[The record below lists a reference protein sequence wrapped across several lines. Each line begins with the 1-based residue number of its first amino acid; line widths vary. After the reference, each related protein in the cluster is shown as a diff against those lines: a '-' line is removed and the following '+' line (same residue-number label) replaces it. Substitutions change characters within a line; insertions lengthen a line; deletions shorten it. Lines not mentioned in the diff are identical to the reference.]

1 MKKIRFGIIGS
12 GYMGSTH
19 AEAVRRLP
27 NAELVAVAGGSR
39 APALAERYKM
49 AFEADKEALLR
60 RADIDAIVVT
70 NNVKDFG
77 RVKGLKVENWTQ

>member
-39 APALAERYKM
+39 A
-49 AFEADKEALLR
+49 
-60 RADIDAIVVT
+60 T
-70 NNVKDFG
+70 
-77 RVKGLKVENWTQ
+77 T